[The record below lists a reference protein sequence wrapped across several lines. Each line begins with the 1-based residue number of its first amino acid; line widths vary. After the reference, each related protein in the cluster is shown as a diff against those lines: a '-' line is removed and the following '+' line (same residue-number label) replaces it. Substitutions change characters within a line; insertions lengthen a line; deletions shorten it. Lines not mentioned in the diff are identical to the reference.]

1 MTTNYLIARVDSS
14 CIGDY
19 TNSGNF
25 SAVVPNSVSS
35 HLVALRFY
43 TNYEKAAKTRIV
55 QLDSNHVGWLPALT
69 ENNANYAALTVNYLA
84 PRYTS
89 WNVTQALPVY
99 EFELRVVITNAGIK
113 SSGTKYFWA
122 QENNFY
128 NCLTFKWT
136 NSGVLNPTFSIGDVE
151 IPALATGNWVKV
163 RIVFTAATQNNE
175 GIADIYVDGV
185 KIISGYTPSLDLMV
199 SRGTFM
205 SFSLSNVSKWSDDPS
220 RVEIANFKV
229 YEQDEYTAPPT
240 VTFSQEQTVGS
251 SLITANVT
259 LDPGIED
266 HAVSYLWSTGETTQ
280 SIRVYA
286 NGEYTITV
294 TDSAGGVTTKTLTL
308 SDLFCLPAPLQA
320 SYSQEHAPSIVRTQ
334 MLDKHARQR
343 TLAGKPPSS
352 LSCKFQMD
360 EDQFAAWVQ
369 AWKETLNE
377 GADWFYLQVLGKSN
391 AVIEVKQ
398 VRLRNGEW
406 SYSLIHHTDTGNLY
420 ELTMKFDVK
429 EA

>member
-14 CIGDY
+14 HIGDY
-19 TNSGNF
+19 TNSGGAN
-25 SAVVPNSVSS
+25 AVVPNSVSS

-43 TNYEKAAKTRIV
+43 TGYEKAAKTRIV

-69 ENNANYAALTVNYLA
+69 ENNANYAALTVQYLA
-84 PRYTS
+84 PLYTT
-89 WNVTQALPVY
+89 WAVTQALPVY
-99 EFELRVVITNAGIK
+99 EFELRVVITNAGTT

-122 QENNFY
+122 QEDNFY
-128 NCLTFKWT
+128 GCLTFKWST
-136 NSGVLNPTFSIGDVE
+136 SGTVRTFKIQDVE
-151 IPALATGNWVKV
+151 IPALADGGWVKV
-163 RIVFTAATQNNE
+163 RIVFTAATGNNK

-185 KIISGYTPSLDLMV
+185 KIISGYTPSLDFMV
-199 SRGTFM
+199 SWGTFM

-266 HAVSYLWSTGETTQ
+266 HTVSYLWSTGETTQ

-286 NGEYTITV
+286 NGEYTVTV
-294 TDSAGGVTTKTLTL
+294 TDSAGGVTTKALTL
-308 SDLFCLPAPLQA
+308 SNLVCLPYPLQS
-320 SYSQEHAPSIVRTQ
+320 SYSQEHAPSVVRTQ

-360 EDQFAAWVQ
+360 ESQFTAWVQ
-369 AWKETLNE
+369 AWKEVLNE
-377 GADWFYLQVLGKSN
+377 GADWFFLRALGKSS

-406 SYSLIHHTDTGNLY
+406 SYSLVHHTDTGNLY
-420 ELTMKFDVK
+420 EVSMKFDVK

>member
-14 CIGDY
+14 HIGDY
-19 TNSGNF
+19 TNSGGAN
-25 SAVVPNSVSS
+25 AIVPNSVSS
-35 HLVALRFY
+35 RLVALRFY
-43 TNYEKAAKTRIV
+43 TGYKKAAKTRIV

-69 ENNANYAALTVNYLA
+69 ENNANDAALTVQYLA

-89 WNVTQALPVY
+89 WAVTQALPVY
-99 EFELRVVITNAGIK
+99 EFELRVVITNAGTT

-122 QENNFY
+122 QINDFY
-128 NCLTFKWT
+128 NCLTFKWST
-136 NSGVLNPTFSIGDVE
+136 SGTVRTFKIQDVE

-163 RIVFTAATQNNE
+163 RIVFTAATGNNK
-175 GIADIYVDGV
+175 GVADIYVDGV

-199 SRGTFM
+199 AGSTFM

-266 HAVSYLWSTGETTQ
+266 PTVSYLWSTGETTQ

-286 NGEYTITV
+286 NGEYTVTV

-308 SDLFCLPAPLQA
+308 SNLVCLPYPLQS
-320 SYSQEHAPSIVRTQ
+320 SYSQEHAPSVVRTQ

-369 AWKETLNE
+369 AWKEVLNE
-377 GADWFYLQVLGKSN
+377 GADWFYLRALGKSS

>member
-14 CIGDY
+14 HIGDY
-19 TNSGNF
+19 TNSNNF
-25 SAVVPNSVSS
+25 NAVVPNSVSS
-35 HLVALRFY
+35 RLVALRFY
-43 TNYEKAAKTRIV
+43 TGYEKAAKTRIV
-55 QLDSNHVGWLPALT
+55 KLDSNHVGWLPALT
-69 ENNANYAALTVNYLA
+69 ESNANYAALAVQYLA

-89 WNVTQALPVY
+89 WAVTQALPVY
-99 EFELRVVITNAGIK
+99 EFELRVVITNAGTT

-122 QENNFY
+122 QAYDYY
-128 NCLTFKWT
+128 NCLTFKWST
-136 NSGVLNPTFSIGDVE
+136 SGTVRTFKIQDVE

-163 RIVFTAATQNNE
+163 RIVFTAATGNNK
-175 GIADIYVDGV
+175 GTADIYVDGV
-185 KIISGYTPSLDLMV
+185 KIISGYAPYLNLMV
-199 SRGTFM
+199 SGGTFM

-240 VTFSQEQTVGS
+240 VTFSQDKTVGS

-266 HAVSYLWSTGETTQ
+266 PAVSYLWSTGETTQ

-286 NGEYTITV
+286 NGEYTVTV

-308 SDLFCLPAPLQA
+308 SDLFCLPAPLQS
-320 SYSQEHAPSIVRTQ
+320 SYSQEHAPSVVRTQ

-360 EDQFAAWVQ
+360 EDQFAAWVT
-369 AWKETLNE
+369 AWKEVLNE
-377 GADWFYLQVLGKSN
+377 GAGWFYLRALGESN

-420 ELTMKFDVK
+420 EVTMKFDVK

>member
-14 CIGDY
+14 HIGDY
-19 TNSGNF
+19 TNSNNF
-25 SAVVPNSVSS
+25 NAVVPNSVSS
-35 HLVALRFY
+35 RLVALRFY
-43 TNYEKAAKTRIV
+43 TGYKKAAKTRIV
-55 QLDSNHVGWLPALT
+55 QLDSSHVGWLPALT
-69 ENNANYAALTVNYLA
+69 ESNANYAALAVQYLA
-84 PRYTS
+84 PRYTT
-89 WNVTQALPVY
+89 WAVTQALPVY
-99 EFELRVVITNAGIK
+99 EFELRVVITNAGTT

-122 QENNFY
+122 QAYDYY
-128 NCLTFKWT
+128 NCLTFKWST
-136 NSGVLNPTFSIGDVE
+136 SGTVRTFKIQDVE

-163 RIVFTAATQNNE
+163 RIVFTAATGNNK
-175 GIADIYVDGV
+175 GTADIYVDGV
-185 KIISGYTPSLDLMV
+185 KIISGYTPYLDLMV
-199 SRGTFM
+199 ANGTFM

-240 VTFSQEQTVGS
+240 VTFSQDQTVGS

-266 HAVSYLWSTGETTQ
+266 PTVSYLWSTGETTQ

-286 NGEYTITV
+286 NGEYTVTV

-308 SDLFCLPAPLQA
+308 SDLFCLPAPLQS
-320 SYSQEHAPSIVRTQ
+320 SYSQEYAPSVVRTQ

-377 GADWFYLQVLGKSN
+377 GADWFYLRALGGSN

-420 ELTMKFDVK
+420 EVSMKFDVK

>member
-14 CIGDY
+14 HIGDY
-19 TNSGNF
+19 TNSNGFN
-25 SAVVPNSVSS
+25 AVVPNSISS
-35 HLVALRFY
+35 RLVALRFY
-43 TNYEKAAKTRIV
+43 TGYKKAAKTRIV
-55 QLDSNHVGWLPALT
+55 QLDSSHVGWLPALT
-69 ENNANYAALTVNYLA
+69 ENNANYAALAVNYLA

-89 WNVTQALPVY
+89 WAVTQALPVY

-113 SSGTKYFWA
+113 SSGTEYFWA
-122 QENNFY
+122 QANDFY
-128 NCLTFKWT
+128 NCLTFKWST
-136 NSGVLNPTFSIGDVE
+136 SGVLNPTFYIGDVE

-163 RIVFTAATQNNE
+163 RIVFTAATGNNK
-175 GIADIYVDGV
+175 GVADIYVDGV
-185 KIISGYTPSLDLMV
+185 KIISGYAPYPNLMV
-199 SRGTFM
+199 SGGTFM
-205 SFSLSNVSKWSDDPS
+205 SFSLSSVSKWSDEPS
-220 RVEIANFKV
+220 HVEIANFKV

-240 VTFSQEQTVGS
+240 VTFSQDQTVGS

-259 LDPGIED
+259 VDPGIED
-266 HAVSYLWSTGETTQ
+266 HTVSYLWSTGETSQ

-286 NGEYTITV
+286 NGEYTVTV
-294 TDSAGGVTTKTLTL
+294 TDSAGGVTTKTFTL

-320 SYSQEHAPSIVRTQ
+320 SYSQEHAPSVVRTQ

-360 EDQFAAWVQ
+360 ESQFTAWVQ
-369 AWKETLNE
+369 AWKEVLNE

-420 ELTMKFDVK
+420 EVSMKFDVK

>member
-1 MTTNYLIARVDSS
+1 MATNYLIARVDSS
-14 CIGDY
+14 HIGDY
-19 TNSGNF
+19 TNSGGPN
-25 SAVVPNSVSS
+25 AVVPNSVSS
-35 HLVALRFY
+35 RLVALRFY
-43 TNYEKAAKTRIV
+43 ADYEKAAKTRIV
-55 QLDSNHVGWLPALT
+55 QLDSSHVGWLPALT
-69 ENNANYAALTVNYLA
+69 ENNANYAALSVQYLA
-84 PRYTS
+84 PRYTT

-99 EFELRVVITNAGIK
+99 EFELRVVITNAGTT

-122 QENNFY
+122 QTDNFY
-128 NCLTFKWT
+128 NCLTFKWST
-136 NSGVLNPTFSIGDVE
+136 SGTVRTFKIQDVE

-163 RIVFTAATQNNE
+163 RIVFTAATGNNR

-185 KIISGYTPSLDLMV
+185 KIISDYTPSLDLMV
-199 SRGTFM
+199 SGGTFM
-205 SFSLSNVSKWSDDPS
+205 SFSLSSVSKWSDDPS

-266 HAVSYLWSTGETTQ
+266 HTVSYLWSTGETTQ

-286 NGEYTITV
+286 NGDYTVTV
-294 TDSAGGVTTKTLTL
+294 TDSAGGVTTKALTL
-308 SDLFCLPAPLQA
+308 SNLVCLPYPLQS
-320 SYSQEHAPSIVRTQ
+320 SYSQEHAPSVVRTQ

-360 EDQFAAWVQ
+360 EDQFTAWVT

-377 GADWFYLQVLGKSN
+377 GADWFYLRALGKSS

-398 VRLRNGEW
+398 VRLRSGEW
-406 SYSLIHHTDTGNLY
+406 SYSLIHHTDAGNLY
-420 ELTMKFDVK
+420 EVSMKFDVK

>member
-25 SAVVPNSVSS
+25 NAVVPNPVSS

-69 ENNANYAALTVNYLA
+69 ENNANYAALTVQYLA
-84 PRYTS
+84 PSFTS

-99 EFELRVVITNAGIK
+99 EFDLRVVITNAGIT

-128 NCLTFKWT
+128 GCLTFKWST
-136 NSGVLNPTFSIGDVE
+136 SGTARTFKIQDVE
-151 IPALATGNWVKV
+151 IPALADGDWVKV
-163 RIVFTAATQNNE
+163 RIVFTSATEDNK
-175 GIADIYVDGV
+175 GVADIYVDGV
-185 KIISGYTPSLDLMV
+185 KIISGYTPSLDMMA

-266 HAVSYLWSTGETTQ
+266 PAVSYLWSTGETTQ

-286 NGEYTITV
+286 NGEYTVTV

-308 SDLFCLPAPLQA
+308 SNLVCLPYPLQS
-320 SYSQEHAPSIVRTQ
+320 SYSQEHTPSIVRTQ

-343 TLAGKPPSS
+343 TLAGTPPSS

-360 EDQFAAWVQ
+360 ETMFTAWRA
-369 AWKETLNE
+369 AWKEVLNE
-377 GADWFYLQVLGKSN
+377 GADWFYLRALGESN
-391 AVIEVKQ
+391 AVIENKQ

-420 ELTMKFDVK
+420 EVTMKFDVK
-429 EA
+429 EV

>member
-14 CIGDY
+14 HIGDY
-19 TNSGNF
+19 TNSGGAN
-25 SAVVPNSVSS
+25 AVVPNSVSS

-43 TNYEKAAKTRIV
+43 TGYVKAAKTRIV

-69 ENNANYAALTVNYLA
+69 ENNANYAALTVQYLA

-99 EFELRVVITNAGIK
+99 EFELRVVITNTGTT

-122 QENNFY
+122 QTDDFY
-128 NCLTFKWT
+128 NCLTFKWST
-136 NSGVLNPTFSIGDVE
+136 SGTVRTFKIQDVE

-163 RIVFTAATQNNE
+163 RIVFTAATGNNK
-175 GIADIYVDGV
+175 GVADIYVDGV
-185 KIISGYTPSLDLMV
+185 KIISGYAPSLALMV

-240 VTFSQEQTVGS
+240 VTFSQDQTVGS

-259 LDPGIED
+259 LDPGIEG
-266 HAVSYLWSTGETTQ
+266 ATVSYLWSTGETTQ

-286 NGEYTITV
+286 NGEYTVTV

-320 SYSQEHAPSIVRTQ
+320 SYSQEHTPSIVRTQ

-360 EDQFAAWVQ
+360 EDQFTAWVE
-369 AWKETLNE
+369 AWKEVLNE
-377 GADWFYLQVLGKSN
+377 GADWFFLRALGKSS

-398 VRLRNGEW
+398 VRLRNGDW

-420 ELTMKFDVK
+420 EVSMKFDVK

>member
-19 TNSGNF
+19 TARQPAFRNNI
-25 SAVVPNSVSS
+25 SS
-35 HLVALRFY
+35 HLVAFMFESY
-43 TNYEKAAKTRIV
+43 TGSSAARVV
-55 QLDSNHVGWLPALT
+55 QLDSTHVGHLPALT
-69 ENNANYAALTVNYLA
+69 ENNSNGSLLVINYLA
-84 PRYTS
+84 PPYTS
-89 WNVTQALPVY
+89 WAVTQGLPVY
-99 EFELRVVITNAGIK
+99 EFELRVVITSAGTT
-113 SSGTKYFWA
+113 SSGTKYFWYA
-122 QENNFY
+122 SSSGELSFKWSTSGTIR
-128 NCLTFKWT
+128 TFK
-136 NSGVLNPTFSIGDVE
+136 IQDVE
-151 IPALATGNWVKV
+151 IPALADGDWVKIKLV
-163 RIVFTAATQNNE
+163 ATSASGNNKCTF
-175 GIADIYVDGV
+175 DVYVDGERLLTGFTPAT
-185 KIISGYTPSLDLMV
+185 GYSV
-199 SRGTFM
+199 RGCGVNT
-205 SFSLSNVSKWSDDPS
+205 FSLSSVSKWSNDPS

-266 HAVSYLWSTGETTQ
+266 PAVSYLWSTGKTTQ

-286 NGEYTITV
+286 NGEYTVTV

-308 SDLFCLPAPLQA
+308 SNLVCLPYPLQS
-320 SYSQEHAPSIVRTQ
+320 SYSQEHTPSIVRTQ

-343 TLAGKPPSS
+343 TLAGTPPSS

-360 EDQFAAWVQ
+360 EDLFTAWRA
-369 AWKETLNE
+369 AWKEVLNE
-377 GADWFYLQVLGKSN
+377 GADWFYLRTLGESN
-391 AVIEVKQ
+391 AVIENKQ

-420 ELTMKFDVK
+420 EVSMKFDVK

>member
-14 CIGDY
+14 NIGDY

-25 SAVVPNSVSS
+25 DAVVPNSVSS
-35 HLVALRFY
+35 HLVAFRFY

-69 ENNANYAALTVNYLA
+69 ENNANYAALTVQYLG
-84 PRYTS
+84 PLYTS
-89 WNVTQALPVY
+89 WAVTQALPVY

-128 NCLTFKWT
+128 KCLTFKWT

-163 RIVFTAATQNNE
+163 RIVFTAATGNNK
-175 GIADIYVDGV
+175 GTADIYVDGV
-185 KIISGYTPSLDLMV
+185 KIISGFTPYPALMV
-199 SRGTFM
+199 SKGTFM
-205 SFSLSNVSKWSDDPS
+205 SFSLSNVSNWSDDPS

-229 YEQDEYTAPPT
+229 YEQDEYTAPPK
-240 VTFSQEQTVGS
+240 VTFSQNQTVGS

-266 HAVSYLWSTGETTQ
+266 HTVSYLWSTGATTQ

-286 NGEYTITV
+286 NGEYTVTV

-308 SDLFCLPAPLQA
+308 SNLFCLPAPLQA
-320 SYSQEHAPSIVRTQ
+320 SYTVSSEPAIVRTS
-334 MLDKHARQR
+334 MYDGRARQR
-343 TLAGKPPSS
+343 IMSGGKKHKS
-352 LSCKFQMD
+352 LNCQFLMD
-360 EDQFAAWVQ
+360 EDSLDLWQQNWREKL
-369 AWKETLNE
+369 KEGSEWFWLKTLGNDDFVE
-377 GADWFYLQVLGKSN
+377 YHN
-391 AVIEVKQ
+391 
-398 VRLRNGEW
+398 VRLKKGEW
-406 SYSLIHHTDTGNLY
+406 KAKLAYSSDSETVYTVSMDL
-420 ELTMKFDVK
+420 EVR
-429 EA
+429 